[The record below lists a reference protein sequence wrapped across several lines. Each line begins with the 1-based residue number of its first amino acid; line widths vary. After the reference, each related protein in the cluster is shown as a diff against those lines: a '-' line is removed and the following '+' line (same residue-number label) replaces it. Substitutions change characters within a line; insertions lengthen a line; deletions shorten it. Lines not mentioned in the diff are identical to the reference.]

1 MKKTLFTLVLLAA
14 AMATGAAQ
22 DKTVQKILETGRTDN
37 QVMNHVDILTNRIGG
52 RVVGSHALEDAEQW
66 AAAQFRSWGLD
77 VQVQEVGTM
86 TVGFNRGPWFGHVVG
101 DTNMPL
107 HFGTPSY
114 TAGTKGVQRGHVVIE
129 PKTRRELEKMKGRLK
144 GAWVLIGGES
154 NGMALDAS
162 PRGDS
167 LRTVQKA
174 RVDSI
179 ETLNQEI
186 RRHNAEHR
194 MLPKALHETNTPPAL
209 FYREMVEAGVLGFI
223 QKADLPLKV
232 HYDRANCHNL
242 TWDTLP
248 TVCDIKLDAHQYAM
262 IEQKVKEFADIE
274 LEFDIRNHF
283 SPVPVKYH
291 NIIASIKG
299 TKHPDE
305 YVILG
310 GHLDAFDS
318 ATGGVDDG
326 HGSAIVMEAARLLAT
341 SGAKPERTMLFCLW
355 TGEEYGLYGSKFFV
369 ENKTVPLEKISNYIN
384 RDGGPLAATGVT
396 VPDAMYDDYVKI
408 CAPVMNYDP
417 RMPFTVSRRESPAG
431 PRPKRAGGSDHA
443 YFAMN
448 GVPTIG
454 FQETDPLGYNFSY
467 YEIWHTERDLYNR
480 VIPEYVEY
488 SAVIEAVVAYGIANL
503 KHQLSRE
510 GLYSE

>member
-1 MKKTLFTLVLLAA
+1 MKRFILSIALLAIS
-14 AMATGAAQ
+14 MAGMAQ
-22 DKTVQKILETGRTDN
+22 DKTVQKVLEMGRTDN
-37 QVMNHVDILTNRIGG
+37 QVMSHVDILTNRIGG

-77 VQVQEVGTM
+77 VQIQEVGTM
-86 TVGFNRGPWFGHVVG
+86 QVGFNRGPWFGHVIG
-101 DTNMPL
+101 DVNMPL

-129 PKTRRELEKMKGRLK
+129 PKNRRELEQMRGRLK
-144 GAWVLIGGES
+144 GAWVLIGGDF
-154 NGMALDAS
+154 NGMAIDAS
-162 PRGDS
+162 PRADSIRREAMACIDS
-167 LRTVQKA
+167 LD
-174 RVDSI
+174 RV
-179 ETLNQEI
+179 NQEI
-186 RRHNAEHR
+186 RRYNWEHR
-194 MLPKALHETNTPPAL
+194 DSPKELEKVVAPPAL

-223 QKADLPLKV
+223 QRAPLPLKI
-232 HYDRANCHNL
+232 HYNRACCHDI

-248 TVCDIKLDAHQYAM
+248 TACDIRLDEHQYDI

-291 NIIASIKG
+291 NVIASIKG

-310 GHLDAFDS
+310 GHLDAYD
-318 ATGGVDDG
+318 ATTGGVDDG
-326 HGSAIVMEAARLLAT
+326 HGSAIVMEAARMLAAA
-341 SGAKPERTMLFCLW
+341 GAKPERTILFCLW

-408 CAPVMNYDP
+408 CAPIMNYDP
-417 RMPFTVSRRESPAG
+417 QMPFSITRREGPAR
-431 PRPKRAGGSDHA
+431 PRPTHAGGSDHA

-454 FQETDPLGYNFSY
+454 FQETDPLGYNFNY
-467 YEIWHTERDLYNR
+467 MEIWHTERDLYNR
-480 VIPEYVEY
+480 VIPQYVEY
-488 SAVIEAVVAYGIANL
+488 SAVMEAVVAYGIANL
-503 KHQLSRE
+503 KHLLSRE